1 MSCCAAVTHTVV
13 PQKKSVASLQH
24 SKLDL
29 LHLLCYFWSGVAF
42 QQHHA
47 WLGASPSLI
56 PYSSH
61 SRSLGP
67 PRNPLNLFEPLE
79 AFEPLWTPWRP
90 LNLIEGHWRLRS
102 PLNPLTRSARSH
114 FSDSPLRVT
123 VFSGIPNIPLIALQ
137 YHCVLGN
144 RPSVIESTGRGSPHH
159 YLLIYYT
166 LATLSTKN
174 EANFSPHNI

>member
-24 SKLDL
+24 PKFDL

-102 PLNPLTRSARSH
+102 HWTLWLDRPGAIFQTHLLGLLCFRVSQIYHWSHYSTTVYLVTDLAWSNPPAGAPH
-114 FSDSPLRVT
+114 VI
-123 VFSGIPNIPLIALQ
+123 VF
-137 YHCVLGN
+137 
-144 RPSVIESTGRGSPHH
+144 T
-159 YLLIYYT
+159 
-166 LATLSTKN
+166 
-174 EANFSPHNI
+174 

>member
-114 FSDSPLRVT
+114 FSDSPLRVLCFRVSQYTHWSHYSTT
-123 VFSGIPNIPLIALQ
+123 VYLVTNLAWSNPPTGAP
-137 YHCVLGN
+137 
-144 RPSVIESTGRGSPHH
+144 RVIVFT
-159 YLLIYYT
+159 
-166 LATLSTKN
+166 
-174 EANFSPHNI
+174 

>member
-1 MSCCAAVTHTVV
+1 MPQWHTLLCH
-13 PQKKSVASLQH
+13 KKRVLHLCNTPISIFSILCVFLLRCGISATPCLTRSFSKPHTLLFSLQI
-24 SKLDL
+24 SR
-29 LHLLCYFWSGVAF
+29 
-42 QQHHA
+42 
-47 WLGASPSLI
+47 ASSE
-56 PYSSH
+56 S
-61 SRSLGP
+61 
-67 PRNPLNLFEPLE
+67 
-79 AFEPLWTPWRP
+79 FEPLWTPWSLWAS
-90 LNLIEGHWRLRS
+90 LNALKAIEPHWRSLTPAF

-174 EANFSPHNI
+174 EAIFSHHNI